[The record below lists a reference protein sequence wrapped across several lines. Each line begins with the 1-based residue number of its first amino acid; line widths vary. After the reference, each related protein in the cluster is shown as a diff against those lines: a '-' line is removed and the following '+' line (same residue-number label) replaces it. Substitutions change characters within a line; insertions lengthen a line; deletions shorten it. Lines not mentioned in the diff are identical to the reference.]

1 MSNTEIGEVS
11 GEPRTPSTS
20 ASSPK
25 EMAASAAQT
34 VKQEAASF
42 AGEAREKVVDKLEQ
56 QKQSAT
62 HTLSDFANAIRK
74 AGDELDQSDQS
85 MATQLVRQ
93 AADGLEGLARSVTDK
108 RPEEL
113 LDAVRDFGR
122 RNPTAFIAGSV
133 LAGIAIGRFL
143 KSSSSSIESN
153 TPPMASSIQER
164 APATFSAA
172 DSSLEPGVYDPMLDA
187 GGFVDP
193 TIAAPGAMGT
203 TEDVD
208 DVDGRSASPGDRD
221 RQGAGG

>member
-1 MSNTEIGEVS
+1 MSNPEVGEAS
-11 GEPRTPSTS
+11 GEPRARSTS
-20 ASSPK
+20 SAK
-25 EMAASAAQT
+25 EMAASAAHT

-42 AGEAREKVVDKLEQ
+42 ADEAREKVVDKLEE

-62 HTLSDFANAIRK
+62 HTLGDFANAIRK

-85 MATQLVRQ
+85 MATRVVRQ

-143 KSSSSSIESN
+143 KSSSPPTEASTWRTESG
-153 TPPMASSIQER
+153 IQTQ
-164 APATFSAA
+164 APATFSGA
-172 DSSLEPGVYDPMLDA
+172 DSNLASGVYDPMLDP
-187 GGFVDP
+187 GGFGDP
-193 TIAAPGAMGT
+193 TAAA
-203 TEDVD
+203 DAVD
-208 DVDGRSASPGDRD
+208 EPASVDAPESRPDTFGGRG
-221 RQGAGG
+221 RQGPGG